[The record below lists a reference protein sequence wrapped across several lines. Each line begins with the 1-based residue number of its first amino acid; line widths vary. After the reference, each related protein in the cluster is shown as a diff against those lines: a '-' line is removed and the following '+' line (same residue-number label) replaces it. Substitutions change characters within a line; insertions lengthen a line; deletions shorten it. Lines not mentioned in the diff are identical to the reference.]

1 MAGIELFPQHLA
13 GHAAVGRQG
22 VQPGGDHP
30 VQPVGR
36 GEPGEALAA
45 LGQHGGVGA
54 GEPGV
59 GDGVLV
65 PVMLADVGHGEVQ
78 ARRDLAQAQAP
89 PSHVVGDVEGGVEDT
104 RRRGSRH
111 GTLRPPSYSHRR
123 VGSSP
128 CRQGGEYP
136 GGGPPAVHAV

>member
-13 GHAAVGRQG
+13 GDAAVGRQG
-22 VQPGGDHP
+22 VQPRGDHP

-36 GEPGEALAA
+36 GEPGEALAV

-65 PVMLADVGHGEVQ
+65 PVMGADVGHGDVQ
-78 ARRDLAQAQAP
+78 APGHLAQPQPP
-89 PSHVVGDVEGGVEDT
+89 PSHVIGDVEGGVEDT

-111 GTLRPPSYSHRR
+111 GTLRRPSYSHWRG
-123 VGSSP
+123 GSSP
-128 CRQGGEYP
+128 CRQGGE
-136 GGGPPAVHAV
+136 